1 MAREYGRILI
11 SIADDEDL
19 EELSAD
25 AQWLYFRVLIPDPT
39 MNYAGVC
46 DWRPARLLRKAS
58 DMTLPRLLAAAA
70 ELERKAY
77 AYFDIETEEA
87 LCRTL
92 IRSDELLK
100 NPKMAAAV
108 LAGLTKTSSRTL
120 RAAVVTEIQ
129 TARKENP
136 DYSSWTH
143 KDTADALSKTLSRTN
158 LETSGYTLQI
168 SVPNTDSDPVPIT
181 YPNSIQNIY
190 LDPVENTIPNHTEN
204 WSKTPIENGPNPLST
219 GNIQLATSTGS
230 GQVITEGHQRASSD
244 ELPSPNCSQHPNGT
258 ERPCRACGV
267 ARAHREDL
275 DRLRDR
281 ERVEARS
288 NDLRAAAE
296 ARAMAIVSCEICD
309 DDGYDGTA
317 VCAHD
322 PNSAERARRG
332 IEAARAAIG
341 KKPEPEQEA

>member
-1 MAREYGRILI
+1 MAREYGRIRI

-46 DWRPARLLRKAS
+46 DWRPARLLRKAK
-58 DMTLPRLLAAAA
+58 DMTMSRLLAAAS
-70 ELERKAY
+70 ELERRSY
-77 AYFDIETEEA
+77 AYFDNDTEEA

-108 LAGLTKTSSRTL
+108 LAGYSKTSSRTL

-129 TARKENP
+129 TARKEHP

-168 SVPNTDSDPVPIT
+168 SVPNTNAEMVKNAYPKPVQNTYPDPVR
-181 YPNSIQNIY
+181 NSNP
-190 LDPVENTIPNHTEN
+190 DHTEN
-204 WSKTPIENGPNPLST
+204 RSETPIENGPNPLATS
-219 GNIQLATSTGS
+219 NIQLATSTEGGYVS
-230 GQVITEGHQRASSD
+230 TEGHLRAKSAP
-244 ELPSPNCSQHPNGT
+244 LPSPNCSQHPNGT
-258 ERPCRACGV
+258 DRPCRACGD
-267 ARAHREDL
+267 ARAYRESLIQVDKL
-275 DRLRDR
+275 ARAEVISSDR
-281 ERVEARS
+281 
-288 NDLRAAAE
+288 RAAAE
-296 ARAMAIVSCEICD
+296 ARAIAIVNCDICD

-322 PNSAERARRG
+322 PNSADRARRG
-332 IEAARAAIG
+332 IEAARAAIA
-341 KKPEPEQEA
+341 KKPEPQQEA